1 MKSQKKFVIAGAG
14 IGGLSLAIAMQRKG
28 FDVVIYENATA
39 LKPLGAGLALAA
51 NAIKAFNEIG
61 IGKEVLKAGKK
72 LQSLQIK
79 DQKGNVLSSVDSEVL
94 TEKLGVT
101 NNFTIHRADLHQVL
115 LNQIRPGTLQLGK
128 GVVDFEQ
135 SGDKVILKFAD
146 GSVTASDY
154 LIAADGIHSR
164 IRKKLLPDSAPRYAG
179 YTCWRA
185 VIDNVPDG
193 FDFET
198 TSETWGQDGR
208 FGIAPLSNSRVYWF
222 ACVNAPQNDPIMRK
236 FKTDDLKSWFRNFH
250 NPIPQ
255 LLECTPNDR
264 LIWSD
269 IIDLKPLKQFAFD
282 KVLLMGDAAHA
293 TTPNMGQGA
302 CMAIEDAAIL
312 ANIIEANDS
321 VEMAFKNFQ
330 EKRIVRTTRIVR
342 NSWSIGKVAQLR
354 NPLLVGLRNA
364 AVKWTPAS
372 MTEKQMK
379 FITDITF
386 SSNDSEKKF

>member
-1 MKSQKKFVIAGAG
+1 MRIQKKFAIAGAG

-28 FDVVIYENATA
+28 FDVMVYENATE

-61 IGKEVLKAGKK
+61 IGNEVLKAGKK
-72 LQSLQIK
+72 LKSLQIK
-79 DQKGNVLSSVDSEVL
+79 DQKGNVLSGVDSEVL
-94 TEKLGVT
+94 TEKLGAT
-101 NNFTIHRADLHQVL
+101 NNFTIHRADLHEVL
-115 LNQIRPGTLQLGK
+115 LNQIKPGTLQLGK
-128 GVVDFEQ
+128 GVVDFDQ
-135 SGDKVILKFAD
+135 TGDKVILKFID
-146 GSVTASDY
+146 GSVGASDY
-154 LIAADGIHSR
+154 LIVADGIHSN

-185 VIDNVPDG
+185 VIDNVPNG

-198 TSETWGQDGR
+198 TSETWGQNGR
-208 FGIAPLSNSRVYWF
+208 FGIAPLTDNRVYWF
-222 ACVNAPQNDPIMRK
+222 ACINASQKDPIMRE

-250 NPIPQ
+250 HPIPQ
-255 LLECTPNDR
+255 LLEFTRNDQ

-282 KVLLMGDAAHA
+282 KVVLMGDAAHA

-312 ANIIEANDS
+312 ANIIEANDNI
-321 VEMAFKNFQ
+321 EMAFKNFEQ
-330 EKRIVRTTRIVR
+330 KRIARTTRIVK
-342 NSWSIGKVAQLR
+342 NSWNIGKVAQLR

-364 AVKWTPAS
+364 AVKWTPAT
-372 MTEKQMK
+372 MTEKSMK

-386 SSNDSEKKF
+386 S